1 MPVAKRK
8 RTASAGDSREPD
20 IAAGYNRFKTYNG
33 EQYTGMKVGRSHKWY
48 YDKGEWRET
57 KVTPDR
63 WEITYSVT
71 KRRAGKAPEGSGVPV
86 GTGYHWFILAHQFVH
101 KLNANDYSTSMTGIK
116 LKLAHTR
123 AGSGKWNR
131 SESGKRKF
139 LIEALE
145 GFIEELRNEPKAS
158 EVVPLDFIYK
168 QKQYQGFA
176 VPLPDGCHDGVCD
189 RLDVILNNEHYGIL
203 KCTENGWRM
212 TNVKPQSFVN
222 AIAQEIFLWYE

>member
-1 MPVAKRK
+1 MPGTRSKQKA
-8 RTASAGDSREPD
+8 ADANGHDPD

-33 EQYTGMKVGRSHKWY
+33 TQYTGMKVGRSHKWY

-116 LKLAHTR
+116 LKLAHMW

-131 SESGKRKF
+131 SEAGKRRF
-139 LIEALE
+139 LIEVLE
-145 GFIEELRNEPKAS
+145 GFIEELRHEPEAS
-158 EVVPLDFIYK
+158 EVVPLDFTYK

-176 VPLPDGCHDGVCD
+176 VPLPDACHDGVCD
-189 RLDVILNNEHYGIL
+189 RLDVILNDKHYGVL
-203 KCTENGWRM
+203 KCTEHGWRM

-222 AIAQEIFLWYE
+222 AHSTGSFSTV